1 MIQQGLNMS
10 RESRRLLDELDKM
23 SAQYNTSV
31 IVTPSQMYI
40 ADQLTLKYFTAP
52 ILNAIKSK
60 VKQLKKVSSKH
71 FTVEHWVSVLD
82 SMFQNNMSVR
92 REGSVVQI
100 IDGKDVGLSGFQLI
114 SKYLIDDYGQQDAE
128 MIYSMIH
135 EYSDIMIRDAINV
148 SISNNVY
155 NIRYVNAILKRE
167 LALTNMKMQ
176 AAKQIE
182 ERADKSN
189 AILNRQVVQHSAIDM
204 AMSQY
209 NWEQAKQNADLEK
222 RMKEMF
228 GE

>member
-1 MIQQGLNMS
+1 MS

-71 FTVEHWVSVLD
+71 FAVEHWVSVLD

-100 IDGKDVGLSGFQLI
+100 IDGKDVGLAGFQLI
-114 SKYLIDDYGQQDAE
+114 SRYLIDDYGQQDAE
-128 MIYSMIH
+128 MIYSIIH

-155 NIRYVNAILKRE
+155 NIRYVNAVLKRE

-189 AILNRQVVQHSAIDM
+189 AILNRQIVQHSAIDM
-204 AMSQY
+204 ATNQY
-209 NWEQAKQNADLEK
+209 NWEKAKQNADLEK